1 MGLDV
6 QEMEIMIKGTFETKE
21 EEIMARHAKR
31 LLPLRRRG
39 NLLLCAIHIGN
50 TLAVEYF
57 SILME
62 GIAGGLI
69 AIITTT
75 LMIVILGE
83 IFP

>member
-6 QEMEIMIKGTFETKE
+6 KEMEMMIKGPFETKE

-50 TLAVEYF
+50 TLVVEYF

-62 GIAGGLI
+62 SIAGGVI
-69 AIITTT
+69 SVVTTT
-75 LMIVILGE
+75 LLIVIFGE